1 MEQTAQK
8 KKVTVGSVISVV
20 LDVLLYVFLALAIVV
35 VALTVM
41 SKIAQKD
48 DPTGAP
54 NLFGYEMRYVET
66 GSMEPAYPVNT
77 MVFIEKAPTSYKAS
91 IKWFENVKEGD
102 VLTFYYR
109 EAGQRVVITH
119 RVVDK
124 KPNTEL
130 TDVGGVLKE
139 KGGYI
144 ITLEGD
150 NKGDDETVAQQYIYT
165 YAHYNEMAEANDQ
178 LQGQVIGKVVG
189 QNLVLGVIVTTLKN
203 PLGMVLIIIVPCLI
217 VIILEVIRIVKV
229 FNAEKNEKAKRNQE
243 AQQEKLDQQN
253 SEIELLKQQLALLQ
267 QQAGLATAPPQSQ
280 TVTAPPQSEPVKTE
294 ETVTPTQSGDEGKS
308 E

>member
-91 IKWFENVKEGD
+91 I
-102 VLTFYYR
+102 
-109 EAGQRVVITH
+109 
-119 RVVDK
+119 
-124 KPNTEL
+124 
-130 TDVGGVLKE
+130 
-139 KGGYI
+139 
-144 ITLEGD
+144 
-150 NKGDDETVAQQYIYT
+150 
-165 YAHYNEMAEANDQ
+165 
-178 LQGQVIGKVVG
+178 
-189 QNLVLGVIVTTLKN
+189 
-203 PLGMVLIIIVPCLI
+203 
-217 VIILEVIRIVKV
+217 
-229 FNAEKNEKAKRNQE
+229 
-243 AQQEKLDQQN
+243 
-253 SEIELLKQQLALLQ
+253 
-267 QQAGLATAPPQSQ
+267 
-280 TVTAPPQSEPVKTE
+280 
-294 ETVTPTQSGDEGKS
+294 
-308 E
+308 